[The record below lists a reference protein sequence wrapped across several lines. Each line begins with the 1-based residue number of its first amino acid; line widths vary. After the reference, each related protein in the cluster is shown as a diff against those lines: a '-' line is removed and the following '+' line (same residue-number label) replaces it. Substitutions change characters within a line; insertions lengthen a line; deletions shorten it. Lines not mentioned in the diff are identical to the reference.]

1 MENRDRFA
9 IEVLEQGYEDVVDS
23 DWPVRFKLQPDELLS
38 SWLHAVTLANGI
50 SLLQFGR
57 FLGLNGAPRLR
68 TLDYDCPDWMWHLL
82 VGEMRLPEHLAAA
95 LLVDERLETLLLQ
108 EPRAPQH
115 GGITWLQYCP
125 ACWSEDTR
133 PYFRRHW
140 RLATL
145 LHCRQHYK
153 ALKDQCPRCRFGIG
167 FPQGDVLHE
176 IHLCRRCG
184 YDLSRARPSLLDR
197 LAERSSRA
205 IDDLLLYELNG
216 EIIERTRLRE
226 QLLYL
231 PTSVFGYGSGHLTR
245 LSVQGRSVLYRE
257 IMFSLNQYLPTSA
270 DEPAREWRRFL
281 LDNAGRA
288 GKMIEMV
295 DPEDERP
302 RPARQRQLLTQ
313 PFTKKFVH
321 IEINTSM
328 YDLLKSYGDFLVR
341 RGGPFPSRT

>member
-1 MENRDRFA
+1 MENRGRFA
-9 IEVLEQGYEDVVDS
+9 VEVLEEGYEDVVDS
-23 DWPVRFKLQPDELLS
+23 DWPVCLEPQPDESLS
-38 SWLHAVTLANGI
+38 SWLHAMTLANGI

-57 FLGLNGAPRLR
+57 FAGLNSAPNLR
-68 TLDYDCPDWMWHLL
+68 MLDYYCPEWLWRL
-82 VGEMRLPEHLAAA
+82 VVGQMRLPRRLAWR
-95 LLVDERLETLLLQ
+95 LLSQRRLESLALRVS
-108 EPRAPQH
+108 RAPEH
-115 GGITWLQYCP
+115 GGIIWLQYCP
-125 ACWSEDTR
+125 ACWSEDPR

-153 ALKDQCPRCRFGIG
+153 ALRDQCPRCRFGIG
-167 FPQGDVLHE
+167 FPQGDILHE

-184 YDLSRARPSLLDR
+184 FDLSEARASPLDR

-205 IDDLLLYELNG
+205 IDDLLLYELNSD
-216 EIIERTRLRE
+216 IIERTRLRE
-226 QLLYL
+226 QLLNL

-245 LSVQGRSVLYRE
+245 LSLQGRSVLYRE

-270 DEPAREWRRFL
+270 DEPAGQWRRFL

-288 GKMIEMV
+288 GKMIEIV
-295 DPEDERP
+295 DPEGKRP

-321 IEINTSM
+321 IEINTNM
-328 YDLLKSYGDFLVR
+328 YDLLKSYGDFLEQ
-341 RGGPFPSRT
+341 RGGLFPRRT